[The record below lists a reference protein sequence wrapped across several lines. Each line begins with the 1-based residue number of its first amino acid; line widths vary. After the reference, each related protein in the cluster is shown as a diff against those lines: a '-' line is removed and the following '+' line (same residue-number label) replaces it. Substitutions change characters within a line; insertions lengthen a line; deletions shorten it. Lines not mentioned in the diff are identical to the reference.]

1 MILIRNLNQIKHQL
15 PPIALT
21 IGNFDGVHL
30 AHQKIIA
37 KTQEIAQKNQ
47 LKTAILTFEPH
58 PILFLNQYNSNFNQN
73 FRIYNLAN
81 KIRILKQFNID
92 YLLVIPFNNYLSSL
106 NHNNFVE
113 EILINKFNTKSLI
126 IGYDFTFGKNR
137 QGNFKTLENY
147 NFDLHEINPIKFNE
161 DLTISS
167 SQARNF
173 IKNGDIKN
181 LNFLLGKNYQIDG
194 LVQKGNQIGHKIGF
208 ATANLLPKSQLILP
222 KFGVY
227 QTKIF
232 IPKMQKLFSG
242 ITNFGIKPTINQNQ
256 LQPIFE
262 THIFDFNFDIYG
274 QKIVVIF
281 EDFIRNEIKF
291 SSLEHLKQQIHSDI
305 LQVKF
310 LNKN

>member
-1 MILIRNLNQIKHQL
+1 
-15 PPIALT
+15 
-21 IGNFDGVHL
+21 
-30 AHQKIIA
+30 HQKIIA
-37 KTQEIAQKNQ
+37 TTQEIAQKNQ

-58 PILFLNQYNSNFNQN
+58 PILFLNKNNSNFNQN

-92 YLLVIPFNNYLSSL
+92 YFLVIPFNNYLSSL
-106 NHNNFVE
+106 NHNSFVE

-147 NFDLHEINPIKFNE
+147 NFDLHEINPIKFNK

-181 LNFLLGKNYQIDG
+181 LNLLLGKNYQIDG

-227 QTKIF
+227 KTKIF

-256 LQPIFE
+256 LRPIFE

-281 EDFIRNEIKF
+281 EDFIRDEMKF

-305 LQVKF
+305 LQVKIF
-310 LNKN
+310 